1 MINNATGKAKQKP
14 EARLAYT
21 KIGFFLSVYGGDS
34 CPAAPIRR
42 TSHARKSTD
51 PDTESIGRW
60 IDRSRVVSPSTEA
73 LIVLEEN
80 KRHCVCLHSISL
92 GHAGPRGYLIWDDM
106 WGSCRRLDGVR
117 ADLRKTRR
125 VPLARVFFLKKR
137 SFGESW

>member
-1 MINNATGKAKQKP
+1 MLLGKPCRNQRPVGLHKDW
-14 EARLAYT
+14 L
-21 KIGFFLSVYGGDS
+21 LSFRIRRRDS

-73 LIVLEEN
+73 FIVLEEN

-92 GHAGPRGYLIWDDM
+92 GHAGPRGYLIWDDV
-106 WGSCRRLDGVR
+106 WGSCRRLAPRRRTG
-117 ADLRKTRR
+117 LRK
-125 VPLARVFFLKKR
+125 ARQILL
-137 SFGESW
+137 GESWYSRVVVARA